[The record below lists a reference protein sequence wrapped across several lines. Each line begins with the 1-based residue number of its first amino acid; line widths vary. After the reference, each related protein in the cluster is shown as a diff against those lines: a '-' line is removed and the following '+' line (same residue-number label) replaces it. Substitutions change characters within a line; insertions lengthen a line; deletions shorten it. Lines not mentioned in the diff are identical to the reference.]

1 MYRHCFTLVVILF
14 FCLSINA
21 SVISGSSTI
30 SLSGP
35 ASEQQIQTAR
45 QGARAQLKK
54 KLVEWVSENSSS
66 QKLDTLNALH
76 NLFLES
82 FVDSCLNLTKEE
94 SFYQGKSLTVTY
106 NVTQETA
113 EQAAKTYNEQ
123 LDSKAFLFWS
133 AAKNAAQENNPVQ
146 FYKSAIQAL
155 SYASARIGSP
165 AILPDDGGKILVD
178 VIRDTLQIFLDK
190 ITFKSSNMIL
200 DGRAG
205 KPVNNPPSITVTYD
219 STPLPGIGLTALY
232 QNGKVLFST
241 VTNEEGKMSFDGLKI
256 PFVANGTLI
265 SVKHN
270 PGRIIDEN
278 IFVSTKDLGL
288 RLKNSGD
295 QTFIFKLSRPTYSLE
310 YKASSVSQITLP
322 PDFAGD
328 SHLKKFLNDSCH
340 MQAVKSGTQ
349 ADLAIFVQNQVSN
362 YNYDETEEVGVK
374 LTAQITVKGLTL
386 EPPKTEQEQLIYE
399 KRYENRND
407 IPYGLFFWEA
417 NQKLREAIKNTMNR
431 L

>member
-133 AAKNAAQENNPVQ
+133 AAKNAAQEN
-146 FYKSAIQAL
+146 
-155 SYASARIGSP
+155 
-165 AILPDDGGKILVD
+165 
-178 VIRDTLQIFLDK
+178 TLF
-190 ITFKSSNMIL
+190 N
-200 DGRAG
+200 
-205 KPVNNPPSITVTYD
+205 
-219 STPLPGIGLTALY
+219 STN
-232 QNGKVLFST
+232 Q
-241 VTNEEGKMSFDGLKI
+241 
-256 PFVANGTLI
+256 
-265 SVKHN
+265 
-270 PGRIIDEN
+270 
-278 IFVSTKDLGL
+278 
-288 RLKNSGD
+288 
-295 QTFIFKLSRPTYSLE
+295 LSRPLLRLS
-310 YKASSVSQITLP
+310 
-322 PDFAGD
+322 
-328 SHLKKFLNDSCH
+328 
-340 MQAVKSGTQ
+340 
-349 ADLAIFVQNQVSN
+349 
-362 YNYDETEEVGVK
+362 
-374 LTAQITVKGLTL
+374 
-386 EPPKTEQEQLIYE
+386 
-399 KRYENRND
+399 
-407 IPYGLFFWEA
+407 PY
-417 NQKLREAIKNTMNR
+417 RVTCDTSR
-431 L
+431 